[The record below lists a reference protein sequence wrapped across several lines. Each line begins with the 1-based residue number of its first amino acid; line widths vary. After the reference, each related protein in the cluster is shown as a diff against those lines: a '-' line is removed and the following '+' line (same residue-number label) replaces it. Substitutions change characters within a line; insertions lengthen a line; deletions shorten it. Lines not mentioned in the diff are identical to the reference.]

1 MLQRLPGQEQAGD
14 TPQAPATSVLRPSA
28 VAPFRTRSFRF
39 QWPADLLTSWALEM
53 EMLILGWYV
62 LVETGSVMLLTL
74 FAALLN
80 IGTLVAP
87 MFGVVGD
94 RIGQRNLLSGMRAIY
109 TVLAAVLTALAFT
122 GALTPTYV
130 LIAAAL
136 VGLIRPSD
144 IGVRGALAAGTVPH
158 EHLVSAMG
166 ISRTTADSARMF
178 GALSGAGIFVAFGM
192 VPSYIAIT
200 SFYALSALLTLC
212 TGPEVQTRQ
221 KDVTLPSPWRDLKEG
236 LAHIIHTPR
245 LHAMMWVAFL
255 VNLAAF
261 PMVSGLMPYVAKD
274 LYGTDQTGL
283 GYLVA
288 SLSFGA
294 LVGSV
299 VLSMASERMRVERV
313 MVGGIMTWFA
323 MLLVFAHVRSMIG
336 GIVCLLIIGFAQSVS
351 VVSLAVILMRTAAPQ
366 FRGRVMGVRML
377 AIYGHPVGLLIAG
390 ALIERIGFTATATT
404 FGVVGI
410 LTTSAVLLRWRADVL
425 HPPEPK
431 GL

>member
-1 MLQRLPGQEQAGD
+1 MPHGAL
-14 TPQAPATSVLRPSA
+14 
-28 VAPFRTRSFRF
+28 APFRTRSFRF

-62 LVETGSVMLLTL
+62 LVETGSVVQLTL

-94 RIGQRNLLSGMRAIY
+94 RIGQRYLLSGMRAIY
-109 TVLAAVLTALAFT
+109 TVLAALLTTLAFT
-122 GALTPTYV
+122 GTLTPTYV
-130 LIAAAL
+130 LIAAGL

-158 EHLVSAMG
+158 AHLVSAMG

-178 GALSGAGIFVAFGM
+178 GALTGAGIFVAFGM
-192 VPSYIAIT
+192 VPSYVAIT
-200 SFYALSALLTLC
+200 AFYAASALLTLC
-212 TGPEVQTRQ
+212 TGPEVQARQ
-221 KDVTLPSPWRDLKEG
+221 KDVALPSPWRDLKEG
-236 LAHIIHTPR
+236 IAHIFNTPR
-245 LHAMMWVAFL
+245 LHAAMWIAFL

-299 VLSMASERMRVERV
+299 VLSTASERMRVERV
-313 MVGGIMTWFA
+313 MIGAIMTWFA

-336 GIVCLLIIGFAQSVS
+336 GIVCLLIIGFAQSMS
-351 VVSLAVILMRTAAPQ
+351 VVALAVILMRTAAPQ

-390 ALIERIGFTATATT
+390 ALIERVGFTVTATT

-410 LTTSAVLLRWRADVL
+410 LTTSAVLLLWRVDIL
-425 HPPEPK
+425 HPPEPTPVHD
-431 GL
+431 